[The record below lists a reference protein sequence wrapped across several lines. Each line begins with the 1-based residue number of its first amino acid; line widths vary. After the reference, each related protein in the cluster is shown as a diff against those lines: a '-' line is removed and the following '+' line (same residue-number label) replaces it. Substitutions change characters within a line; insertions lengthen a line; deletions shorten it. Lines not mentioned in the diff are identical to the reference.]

1 MSQSWTILLEMPPVA
16 KGRPRFGNGRTY
28 TPRATRTFE
37 ASAKALMRSQ
47 FIMQPL
53 VGPVS
58 VEIEFV
64 FQRPQ
69 RPKHKTA
76 HIVKPDLDNL
86 IKSVCDAAVGVLFE
100 DDSQVCEVKA
110 RKMYAES
117 PMSPRIIMVI
127 KPYTSVPSSSRDLK

>member
-64 FQRPQ
+64 FHRPI
-69 RPKHKTA
+69 RPKHKSA
-76 HIVKPDLDNL
+76 HIVKPDVDNL
-86 IKSVCDAAVGVLFE
+86 IKAALDAGNGILW
-100 DDSQVCEVKA
+100 DDDAQVCEIKA
-110 RKMYAES
+110 RKLYADA
-117 PMSPRIIMVI
+117 PVSPRVIMVI